1 VLVAMKQPRQA
12 GLTMIELAITIAV
25 LVLLA
30 TLALPSFNA
39 RIERQRLAG
48 AAQALAADL
57 SDARFEAVRRGRP
70 LHVEPTQISGA
81 WCWSVATEP
90 GCSCT
95 QTQTQPQA
103 CLLRA
108 VQSGSYA
115 GIAMASGRA
124 VRLDPTGTSETQT
137 IAVFSSARGERLR
150 VDTQALGR
158 VNICSVEGVDSRYP
172 RC

>member
-1 VLVAMKQPRQA
+1 MKQQQHA
-12 GLTMIELAITIAV
+12 GLTMIELTIAIAV

-30 TLALPSFNA
+30 TLALPSFQA

-57 SDARFEAVRRGRP
+57 SDARFEAVRRGRA
-70 LHVEPTQISGA
+70 LHVEPSQNSGA

-90 GCSCT
+90 GCSCA
-95 QTQTQPQA
+95 QAQP

-108 VQSGSYA
+108 VQASSYA
-115 GIAMASGRA
+115 GISLSSSRA
-124 VRLDPTGTSETQT
+124 VRLDPNGTSESQT
-137 IAVFSSARGERLR
+137 AALFTSTRGERLR